1 MIKFLTPEPLFSDV
15 TASSVKTSDG
25 VFFEGRTSH
34 KGVLSEMGFRYDEMI
49 NDRRFALHQF
59 VCFNFTT
66 Q

>member
-34 KGVLSEMGFRYDEMI
+34 KRVVSEMYDEMV
-49 NDRRFALHQF
+49 NNRRFTLDQL
-59 VCFNFTT
+59 VCYNLTT
-66 Q
+66 QYM